1 MGKGGLTAFAA
12 VTTCRDAAG
21 RSRVTRLRSDGPL
34 ALRESAGAV
43 YLVGA
48 AAGPLGGDALALEL
62 RVGDGSTLTV
72 RQSAATLVLPGA
84 AGAWSRL
91 RVHAHV
97 GAGASLRFVP
107 EPTIVAAGCRHVLET
122 RLEVATGGSVWWEE
136 RLVLGRANESPD
148 EVVSRI
154 DVERAGRP
162 LLRHALHLGAATSS
176 STSAVIGSA
185 KAVGSV
191 VSIGPAAAPST
202 IDSPAGTL
210 GRYVLAPDACL
221 VTATAPDAA
230 ALDRLLLRERE
241 IAASLMEQRSGIVTD
256 REVLQGRADL
266 DRPA

>member
-1 MGKGGLTAFAA
+1 MGESGLTALAA
-12 VTTCRDAAG
+12 VTTCRDATG

-48 AAGPLGGDALALEL
+48 AAGPLGGDSLTLEV
-62 RVGDGSTLTV
+62 RVGDGSELTV

-91 RVHAHV
+91 RVVAYV

-122 RLEVATGGSVWWEE
+122 RLEVAAGGSVWWEE
-136 RLVLGRANESPD
+136 RLVLGRAHETPD

-154 DVERAGRP
+154 DVVRADRP
-162 LLRHALHLGAATSS
+162 LLRHELHLGAATAS

-185 KAVGSV
+185 KAIGSV
-191 VSIGPAAAPST
+191 VSIGPAATPFSLDTPS
-202 IDSPAGTL
+202 GTL
-210 GRYVLAPDACL
+210 GRYVLASDASL
-221 VTATAPDAA
+221 TTATAPDAA
-230 ALDRLLLRERE
+230 SLDRLLLRERE
-241 IAASLMEQRSGIVTD
+241 VAAPLVEQRGGVVTD
-256 REVLQGRADL
+256 LDVLQRRADL